1 MRLCTIF
8 NRCTPFFSSGHYMAI
23 KKSKANEKRK
33 KSKKTSSSLTKK
45 SSPKIKSKGKKSKNT
60 ESGDDDAGIVVIDED
75 LEVDK
80 NAELEA
86 RQAYLE
92 EARSQEAFD

>member
-1 MRLCTIF
+1 
-8 NRCTPFFSSGHYMAI
+8 MATKKPKAVEKTKKA
-23 KKSKANEKRK
+23 KKSG
-33 KSKKTSSSLTKK
+33 SSPVKK
-45 SSPKIKSKGKKSKNT
+45 SSPKTKSKGKKSK
-60 ESGDDDAGIVVIDED
+60 EMEPVDDAGIVVIDED
-75 LEVDK
+75 LKIDK

>member
-1 MRLCTIF
+1 
-8 NRCTPFFSSGHYMAI
+8 MAT
-23 KKSKANEKRK
+23 KKSKATEKTK
-33 KSKKTSSSLTKK
+33 KSKKSSTSVSKK
-45 SSPKIKSKGKKSKNT
+45 SSPKTKSKSKKSKDL
-60 ESGDDDAGIVVIDED
+60 ESGDDAGIVVIDED

-80 NAELEA
+80 DAELEA

>member
-1 MRLCTIF
+1 
-8 NRCTPFFSSGHYMAI
+8 MAT
-23 KKSKANEKRK
+23 KKSKAVEKTK
-33 KSKKTSSSLTKK
+33 KSKKTSASLSKK
-45 SSPKIKSKGKKSKNT
+45 SNPKTKAKGKKLKDV
-60 ESGDDDAGIVVIDED
+60 ESADDAGIVVIDED

>member
-1 MRLCTIF
+1 
-8 NRCTPFFSSGHYMAI
+8 MAT
-23 KKSKANEKRK
+23 KKPKAVEKTK
-33 KSKKTSSSLTKK
+33 KAKKTGSSAVKK
-45 SSPKIKSKGKKSKNT
+45 SSPKTKSKGKKPKEI
-60 ESGDDDAGIVVIDED
+60 ESGDDAGIVVIDED
-75 LEVDK
+75 LKVDK